1 MLKYHLKNGEIMEI
15 SKRYWQDNDWAYHH
29 YSELQKKYL
38 EKWVAI
44 VNKKVVS
51 SGLSP
56 KKVMKIAKKKT
67 GAKKFPVI
75 YVESGANFY

>member
-1 MLKYHLKNGEIMEI
+1 MSI
-15 SKRYWQDNDWAYHH
+15 SKNYWQDNDWAYNH
-29 YSELQKKYL
+29 YSELQKRYL

-56 KKVMKIAKKKT
+56 KKVIADAKRKT
-67 GAKKFPVI
+67 KVNRFPVI

>member
-1 MLKYHLKNGEIMEI
+1 MNI
-15 SKRYWQDNDWAYHH
+15 SKKYWQDNDWAYSH
-29 YSELQKKYL
+29 YSELQKRYL

-56 KKVMKIAKKKT
+56 KKVIEEAKRKT
-67 GAKKFPVI
+67 NVNRFPVI

>member
-1 MLKYHLKNGEIMEI
+1 MTGVSMKKPD
-15 SKRYWQDNDWAYHH
+15 RYWQDNDWAYSH
-29 YSELQKKYL
+29 YPELQKRYL

-51 SGLSP
+51 AGKSP
-56 KKVMKIAKKKT
+56 KEVIRDAKRKT
-67 GAKKFPVI
+67 GSKRFPVI

>member
-1 MLKYHLKNGEIMEI
+1 MKIGEIMKI
-15 SKRYWQDNDWAYHH
+15 SNRYWQDNDWAYHH

-51 SGLSP
+51 AGLSP
-56 KKVMKIAKKKT
+56 KKVIKTAKKKT
-67 GAKKFPVI
+67 GVKKFPVI
-75 YVESGANFY
+75 YVESGANLY

>member
-1 MLKYHLKNGEIMEI
+1 MEL
-15 SKRYWQDNDWAYHH
+15 SKRYWQDNDWAYSN

-51 SGLSP
+51 YGKSP
-56 KKVMKIAKKKT
+56 KRVIETARKKT
-67 GAKKFPVI
+67 KIKRFPVI